1 MTSPPYYALRDY
13 GKENQIGREGAPEEY
28 IGHLVSVFCEL
39 KRVLRSDGTF
49 WLNIADCYSRKS
61 YHGLSG
67 CKPKELMGLPW
78 LLALTLRK
86 EGWFLRSDIIWQ
98 KDNPMNVLVRISLEG
113 HNEEINDFIR
123 GVGTFKKAIEFSNIC
138 RENNLSIGYSF
149 TINSIN
155 EKYFSDMLQ
164 LAEDSFAD
172 EIEMSEILNVNQNL
186 NISSLML
193 SEKQSKNFRINT
205 LKGFSISKAFRKGM
219 GLYRYKKGTEY
230 ICSAG
235 TKNIFIDINGD
246 VYPCNLFANH
256 NEYFAGNV
264 FSEDLLEIWRKSKVF
279 IELRNLKKE
288 DIEECANCPA
298 SENCKGGCRARA
310 VFESGSLRGKMEKGF
325 CKVTNMMVE
334 EMNHNA
340 FVHN

>member
-1 MTSPPYYALRDY
+1 ML
-13 GKENQIGREGAPEEY
+13 
-28 IGHLVSVFCEL
+28 F
-39 KRVLRSDGTF
+39 RS
-49 WLNIADCYSRKS
+49 
-61 YHGLSG
+61 
-67 CKPKELMGLPW
+67 
-78 LLALTLRK
+78 
-86 EGWFLRSDIIWQ
+86 
-98 KDNPMNVLVRISLEG
+98 
-113 HNEEINDFIR
+113 
-123 GVGTFKKAIEFSNIC
+123 
-138 RENNLSIGYSF
+138 YSF